1 MTRRGV
7 RPMPGTPPAPLM
19 NQLYSPHK
27 HDNSNRPSGFG
38 QNSHQFRPQ
47 YQPSQGSSYMLASQ
61 ASNQQDQSDSFGDF
75 TDMPTDFF
83 NTANFGTV
91 AIPPLGTG
99 NTNTTGDMG
108 TGTGPSNLTRSM
120 VSDPRFTVPGDDADM
135 DRLGDLDLPPD
146 FDDDVD
152 IKDAPITQH
161 HPEGNMDF
169 TTQDVPRERSSTQR
183 PLHVK
188 NSGPVV
194 SNAAMQAA
202 EEELRQLKMQLAE
215 RDELIKAKEKELML
229 KTGENS
235 ILKENC
241 EKFMKD
247 VRTTAE
253 QARQDKFH
261 DAQERAKMKEEF
273 DKELKNQSMAH
284 QFDIFNMQKTKASVP
299 IKVSETPKQS
309 PTQQPAA
316 VTPEFPSMF
325 STPNRGSRASSVK
338 PSRAEER
345 LSVSNFARTPK
356 SPQKSRSSRLDAAA
370 FDRGS
375 STAPVPT
382 IAYPLGSGARTPSV
396 LQSAPLILVPPQTK
410 NIYSINIKVPKS
422 TPEGRIRKRLLGGTQ
437 DSIGLREL
445 MGQKGHE
452 SGYAPLQGTTQFKK
466 DSQLEKLSQRC
477 ANMLT
482 ELTIDVNE
490 TTIKRALKA
499 TTMLL
504 QQSIALRKPMH
515 TRNAVS
521 ILRKLYATY
530 DYVAKEVSTGRV
542 SFLDDVKEDPLESI
556 LPEGNLSGTPS
567 PPTPLTCIMYLLIT
581 RFAQCWPSA
590 AAVISSSASRHSSGG
605 SRIALVNVPPN
616 SGLDNSWIS
625 LDAES
630 ALPKEDYDLF
640 EEDIFA
646 LVEGV
651 VRDQL
656 ARHLS
661 EKMMP
666 LAHWRIFDNVLKLH
680 RDNIRT
686 LDRTLTVLD
695 VISRDP
701 KCCRFYCGWSH
712 QRKIWTDTF
721 TQIETLAN
729 LLILSSPHDSE
740 LANGG
745 IPRLKLKVLDVM
757 DRAVRI
763 DVEQTRKI
771 ARESTVVYHVVRAL
785 REQVELC
792 ERIKTHRSLA
802 KAFGDHEE
810 AFRPPDDFEFKP
822 SIMFDTWNP
831 STLSMVPPSRQL
843 SSDITSETSS
853 LPQNYNCSYV
863 ATLKTSTS
871 DKVRK
876 TLTAPTLEH
885 DHVTLIRALL
895 DFMLHLLRQLAE
907 HATWMKTNK
916 FVDHADLCV
925 SVGSLAVKN
934 FDLSPGA
941 AELAADLLA
950 EIFSEDEQEQALLE
964 LLHEPRLDGKDDD
977 NW

>member
-19 NQLYSPHK
+19 NQLYSPYK

-47 YQPSQGSSYMLASQ
+47 YQTSQGSSYMLASQ

-169 TTQDVPRERSSTQR
+169 TTQDVPRERASTQR

-215 RDELIKAKEKELML
+215 RDEMIKAKEKELML

-299 IKVSETPKQS
+299 FKVSETPRQS

-325 STPNRGSRASSVK
+325 STPNRSSRASSVK
-338 PSRAEER
+338 PSRA
-345 LSVSNFARTPK
+345 
-356 SPQKSRSSRLDAAA
+356 
-370 FDRGS
+370 
-375 STAPVPT
+375 
-382 IAYPLGSGARTPSV
+382 
-396 LQSAPLILVPPQTK
+396 VPPQTK
-410 NIYSINIKVPKS
+410 SIYSINTKVPKS

-452 SGYAPLQGTTQFKK
+452 SGYAPLQGTSQFKK
-466 DSQLEKLSQRC
+466 DAQLEKLSQRC

-521 ILRKLYATY
+521 VLRKLYVTY
-530 DYVAKEVSTGRV
+530 DYVAKEVSAGRV

-567 PPTPLTCIMYLLIT
+567 PPTPLACIMYLLIT

-590 AAVISSSASRHSSGG
+590 AAAISNSAARHSSGG
-605 SRIALVNVPPN
+605 SNVALVNVPPN

-640 EEDIFA
+640 EEDLFA

-651 VRDQL
+651 ARDQL

-740 LANGG
+740 LA
-745 IPRLKLKVLDVM
+745 
-757 DRAVRI
+757 
-763 DVEQTRKI
+763 
-771 ARESTVVYHVVRAL
+771 VVYHVVRAL

-831 STLSMVPPSRQL
+831 FTLSMVPPSRQL
-843 SSDITSETSS
+843 SSDVTSETPS
-853 LPQNYNCSYV
+853 LPQKFNCSYV
-863 ATLKTSTS
+863 ATLKTSIS

-876 TLTAPTLEH
+876 TLTAPNLEH
-885 DHVTLIRALL
+885 DHVTLIRALM
-895 DFMLHLLRQLAE
+895 DFMLHLLRQLVE

-916 FVDHADLCV
+916 FVDHASLCV

-950 EIFSEDEQEQALLE
+950 EIFSEDEQEQVLLE

>member
-1 MTRRGV
+1 MSDMRNQRQGQGQRQGQQGYGQTQHRNGHPSTPSNILWQPNNINNNQNMARRGV
-7 RPMPGTPPAPLM
+7 RPMPGTPPAPPM
-19 NQLYSPHK
+19 NQPYSPFK
-27 HDNSNRPSGFG
+27 HDNSNRPPGFG
-38 QNSHQFRPQ
+38 QNSHQYRPQ
-47 YQPSQGSSYMLASQ
+47 YQASQGSSYTLASQ
-61 ASNQQDQSDSFGDF
+61 VSNQQDQPDSFGDY

-99 NTNTTGDMG
+99 NTNTNGDMG

-120 VSDPRFTVPGDDADM
+120 VSDSRFTVPGDDADM

-161 HPEGNMDF
+161 HSEGIF
-169 TTQDVPRERSSTQR
+169 TTQDAPRERAATQR
-183 PLHVK
+183 PSRIK
-188 NSGPVV
+188 NTGSVV
-194 SNAAMQAA
+194 SNAVIQAA

-215 RDELIKAKEKELML
+215 IKAKEKELMI

-241 EKFMKD
+241 EKFMKE

-261 DAQERAKMKEEF
+261 DAQERSKMKEEF

-284 QFDIFNMQKTKASVP
+284 QFD
-299 IKVSETPKQS
+299 
-309 PTQQPAA
+309 
-316 VTPEFPSMF
+316 
-325 STPNRGSRASSVK
+325 
-338 PSRAEER
+338 
-345 LSVSNFARTPK
+345 
-356 SPQKSRSSRLDAAA
+356 
-370 FDRGS
+370 
-375 STAPVPT
+375 
-382 IAYPLGSGARTPSV
+382 
-396 LQSAPLILVPPQTK
+396 
-410 NIYSINIKVPKS
+410 
-422 TPEGRIRKRLLGGTQ
+422 IRKRLLGGTQ

-452 SGYAPLQGTTQFKK
+452 SGYAPLPGTSQFKK
-466 DSQLEKLSQRC
+466 DAQLEKLSQRC

-490 TTIKRALKA
+490 TTVKRALKS

-504 QQSIALRKPMH
+504 QQSIALRKPVH
-515 TRNAVS
+515 TRNTVS
-521 ILRKLYATY
+521 VLRKLCATY
-530 DYVAKEVSTGRV
+530 DYVTKEVSTGLV

-556 LPEGNLSGTPS
+556 LPEGNLSGTS
-567 PPTPLTCIMYLLIT
+567 NPPTPLACVMYLLIT

-590 AAVISSSASRHSSGG
+590 AAAISSSVSRQSSAG
-605 SRIALVNVPPN
+605 SRVALVNVPPN

-625 LDAES
+625 LDTES
-630 ALPKEDYDLF
+630 TLPKEDYDLF
-640 EEDIFA
+640 EEDLFA

-651 VRDQL
+651 VQDQL

-695 VISRDP
+695 
-701 KCCRFYCGWSH
+701 
-712 QRKIWTDTF
+712 
-721 TQIETLAN
+721 
-729 LLILSSPHDSE
+729 
-740 LANGG
+740 NGG

-757 DRAVRI
+757 GRAVRI

-771 ARESTVVYHVVRAL
+771 ARESMVVYHVVRAL

-810 AFRPPDDFEFKP
+810 VFRPPDDFEFKP
-822 SIMFDTWNP
+822 SILFDTWNP
-831 STLSMVPPSRQL
+831 STLSMVPPSRQPP
-843 SSDITSETSS
+843 SETTSQTHS

-876 TLTAPTLEH
+876 TLTAPDLEH
-885 DHVTLIRALL
+885 DYVMLIRALM
-895 DFMLHLLRQLAE
+895 DFMLHLLRQLTE

-916 FVDHADLCV
+916 FVDHASLCV

-934 FDLSPGA
+934 FDISPGA

-964 LLHEPRLDGKDDD
+964 LLHEPRLNSKDDD